1 MKYFFMT
8 FIILFLVGCQTE
20 NSPLDA
26 LTEIYENDGYAE
38 VLDVYETVDVDEGR
52 VLIVFHG
59 ELNGKTETYVAYII
73 KESGVWQ
80 VNSATN
86 IGLPTN
92 GHLNG
97 GFGTDDFSAGYFVG
111 ERPQN
116 IVNEDNVVIAELEN
130 SDYKIW
136 IEVN

>member
-26 LTEIYENDGYAE
+26 LTEIYENDGYAA
-38 VLDVYETVDVDEGR
+38 VLDVYETVNVDEDR

-59 ELNGKTETYVAYII
+59 ELNEEAETYVAYII

-92 GHLNG
+92 ENLNG

-111 ERPQN
+111 EWPQN

-136 IEVN
+136 IEVK